1 MRAQF
6 TELPYRRLPGL
17 RRLYLEVAR
26 RTPPGAHIQIRIP
39 PLPRGAYVYAFS
51 RSHYPLAGRVP
62 VPVMN
67 PATEEPL
74 PQVEPAEYI
83 VCWRRCLPPR
93 GFTVVWESAD
103 GVLLRRT
110 P

>member
-1 MRAQF
+1 M
-6 TELPYRRLPGL
+6 
-17 RRLYLEVAR
+17 
-26 RTPPGAHIQIRIP
+26 
-39 PLPRGAYVYAFS
+39 
-51 RSHYPLAGRVP
+51 
-62 VPVMN
+62 PVMN
-67 PATEEPL
+67 PATEESL

-93 GFTVVWESAD
+93 GFAVVWESAD